1 LSAHFCVPSCSVPRI
16 IGSGPTIGGVP
27 AHEKTPAVRRG
38 FWLVLGLAC
47 LALIPPSSL
56 PPRAGNA
63 YEYALNTELYEAKQ
77 TEEGYVDQA
86 KIFSGHLDTPT
97 IFTNEDGNAAVVPA
111 VEEAQPVSP

>member
-1 LSAHFCVPSCSVPRI
+1 M
-16 IGSGPTIGGVP
+16 IGGVP

-56 PPRAGNA
+56 PPGAGNA

-86 KIFSGHLDTPT
+86 KVFSGHLDTPT
-97 IFTNEDGNAAVVPA
+97 IFTNEDGNVAVIPA